1 MIFPF
6 GVLAWVMSWRN
17 LARRKEAEREDT
29 GYSAIDDLPKATY
42 IMPFAYFSSNR
53 VATGVML
60 IVATGVMLLI
70 NG

>member
-1 MIFPF
+1 MMFPF

-17 LARRKEAEREDT
+17 LARRKEAEWGDT
-29 GYSAIDDLPKATY
+29 GYSAIDDLPVVPY
-42 IMPFAYFSSNR
+42 IMPFACFSSNI

-60 IVATGVMLLI
+60 IVAIGVMMLI